1 MPKSYPSKSKQTKP
15 DSNITAARIGIIAA
29 VITLVGTVA
38 TAIFSYMSV
47 RAPIELSIQATQ
59 TADAKTLAPVSAS
72 GTKPGLVATTTNNA
86 TPAPT
91 KNVSS
96 TTVVVPAS
104 LTPTTTNL
112 LTIGQDLKSKCISD
126 KIWIPYSSLQTNQ
139 NRESKNGCWQLV
151 ELGLAAEADG
161 LLITRQTAKEKGM
174 FGIVAPISE
183 TAVIE
188 VTVKVEK
195 LYNAVL
201 KFGVLS
207 GTAPDKKMKG
217 AIFALYDEGGIV
229 LRKLDN
235 NEETIVDQALIPCY
249 PGVYSFRFEI
259 TKIRLNTVRYGGIC
273 NDGTDISKAVS
284 YQTVDIDFINRNFFI
299 GYESQI
305 GSGLD
310 VKILNLSAQSK

>member
-1 MPKSYPSKSKQTKP
+1 MPKNTYSKKSDKP
-15 DSNITAARIGIIAA
+15 DANIIAARIGVIAA

-59 TADAKTLAPVSAS
+59 TAEAKTLTPASVSS
-72 GTKPGLVATTTNNA
+72 TKPSLAVTAASNSA
-86 TPAPT
+86 PAPT

-96 TTVVVPAS
+96 TTVVAPTS
-104 LTPTTTNL
+104 LTPTAANL
-112 LTIGQDLKSKCISD
+112 LTIGQDFKNKCISD
-126 KIWIPYSSLQTNQ
+126 KIWVPYSSLQTNQ
-139 NRESKNGCWQLV
+139 NRESKDGCWQLV

-161 LLITRQTAKEKGM
+161 LLITRQAAKDKGM
-174 FGIVAPISE
+174 FGIVASLPE
-183 TAVIE
+183 TAVVE

-195 LYNAVL
+195 LYNGIL

-207 GTAPDKKMKG
+207 GTVPDKKMRG

-284 YQTVDIDFINRNFFI
+284 YQTVDVDFINRNFFV

-305 GSGLD
+305 GSSVD
-310 VKILNLSAQSK
+310 VKVLNLSAQSK